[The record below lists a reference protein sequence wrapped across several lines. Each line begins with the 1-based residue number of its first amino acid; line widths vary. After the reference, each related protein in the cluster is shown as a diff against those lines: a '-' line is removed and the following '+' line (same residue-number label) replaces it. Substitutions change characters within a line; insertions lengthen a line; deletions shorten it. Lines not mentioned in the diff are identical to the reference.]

1 MFGSYSTLGDC
12 CWFWMH
18 LVLECLGVVLWF
30 WMGLPYTVL
39 CSFLG
44 GFILRQE
51 QTWHAKEFMHLKRP
65 ETALIHRIKLVN
77 WWLFNWPLHLPT
89 RYLSSTVPSTTQ
101 TPAELGHTGSSS
113 QHRSRGNSSCLC
125 AMASGRLKVSVAQ
138 AAPMAD
144 WGGPP
149 RSATV
154 VRILSSSSWDI
165 MSPCGWATTAT
176 TTLWP
181 CPQCIFNDSSMPYT
195 AQLDLRL
202 SCHSTCSFSMVRSK
216 KSFKKSFK
224 ILYIYLSIFNNLD
237 LVFPHLWLKMAARYR
252 QMLADDRSRRIGW
265 QFFKFRSYI

>member
-12 CWFWMH
+12 CWFGMH

-30 WMGLPYTVL
+30 WMGLPFTL

-65 ETALIHRIKLVN
+65 ETALIHRIKVVN
-77 WWLFNWPLHLPT
+77 WCLFSWPLYLQT

-101 TPAELGHTGSSS
+101 TPAELGPTGSSS

-154 VRILSSSSWDI
+154 VRILSSSWDI

-181 CPQCIFNDSSMPYT
+181 CPQCIFHDSSMPYT

-202 SCHSTCSFSMVRSK
+202 SCHSTCSFSMVCSK
-216 KSFKKSFK
+216 KSLKKSFK
-224 ILYIYLSIFNNLD
+224 ISYIYIYSICYTIWIWYS
-237 LVFPHLWLKMAARYR
+237 HTC
-252 QMLADDRSRRIGW
+252 G
-265 QFFKFRSYI
+265 